1 MTLAEAKNVLRV
13 DIDDNDALIQSL
25 LAALPG
31 YIELTTGLKEENQA
45 AEPLVK
51 TVSGFILMLWYYS
64 DHADDVKL
72 QRTIDSLLKA
82 ITLKARTQAAAQAAG
97 E

>member
-1 MTLAEAKNVLRV
+1 MTLSEAKAVLRV
-13 DIDDNDALIQSL
+13 DTTYNDDLITSL

-31 YIELTTGLKEENQA
+31 YIEISTGMKAADQA
-45 AEPLVK
+45 TEPLVK

-64 DHADDVKL
+64 DHTDDEKL
-72 QRTIDSLLKA
+72 QRTIDNLLTA
-82 ITLKARTQAAAQAAG
+82 ISLKARAV

>member
-1 MTLAEAKNVLRV
+1 MTLSEAKDVLRV
-13 DIDDNDALIQSL
+13 DIDDNDDLIYSL

-31 YIELTTGLKEENQA
+31 YIELTTGLKEANQA
-45 AEPLVK
+45 VEPLVK

-82 ITLKARTQAAAQAAG
+82 ITLKARTQPQPNQGA
-97 E
+97 

>member
-1 MTLAEAKNVLRV
+1 MTLQEAKDVLRV
-13 DIDDNDALIQSL
+13 DVDYNDDIINSL

-31 YIELTTGLKEENQA
+31 YIELTTGLTEANQA

-64 DHADDVKL
+64 DHADDEKL
-72 QRTIDSLLKA
+72 NRTIDSLLKA
-82 ITLKARTQAAAQAAG
+82 ITLKARTQPQPNQGA
-97 E
+97 

>member
-1 MTLAEAKNVLRV
+1 MTLTEAKAVLRV
-13 DIDDNDALIQSL
+13 DTTYNDDLITSL

-31 YIELTTGLKEENQA
+31 YIELTTGMKEADQA
-45 AEPLVK
+45 TEPLVK

-64 DHADDVKL
+64 DHVDDVKL

-82 ITLKARTQAAAQAAG
+82 ITLKARPI

>member
-1 MTLAEAKNVLRV
+1 MTLEDAKNVLRV
-13 DIDDNDALIQSL
+13 DIDDNDELIQSL
-25 LAALPG
+25 LNALPG
-31 YIELTTGLKEENQA
+31 YIEIKTGMKEADQA

-51 TVSGFILMLWYYS
+51 TVSGVILMLWYYS

-72 QRTIDSLLKA
+72 NRTIDSLLKA
-82 ITLKARTQAAAQAAG
+82 ITLKARAAARAAA

>member
-1 MTLAEAKNVLRV
+1 MTLAEAKDVLRV
-13 DIDDNDALIQSL
+13 DIDDNDALIESL

-31 YIELTTGLKEENQA
+31 YIELTTGLKEANQA

-82 ITLKARTQAAAQAAG
+82 ITLKARTQAAAGQ
-97 E
+97 

>member
-1 MTLAEAKNVLRV
+1 MTLTEAKAVLRV
-13 DIDDNDALIQSL
+13 DVNYNDELIYSL
-25 LAALPG
+25 IAALPG
-31 YIELTTGLKEENQA
+31 YIELTTGLKEANQA
-45 AEPLVK
+45 AEPLVD

-82 ITLKARTQAAAQAAG
+82 ITLKARAANQAAG
-97 E
+97 D

>member
-1 MTLAEAKNVLRV
+1 MTLSEAKAVLRV
-13 DIDDNDALIQSL
+13 DTTYNDDLITSL

-31 YIELTTGLKEENQA
+31 YIEISTGMKAADQA
-45 AEPLVK
+45 TEPLVK

-64 DHADDVKL
+64 DHVDDVKL

-82 ITLKARTQAAAQAAG
+82 ITLKARPI

>member
-1 MTLAEAKNVLRV
+1 MTLNEAKAVLRV
-13 DIDDNDALIQSL
+13 DVDYNDDLIYSL

-31 YIELTTGLKEENQA
+31 YIELTTGLKEADQA
-45 AEPLVK
+45 AEPLVQ
-51 TVSGFILMLWYYS
+51 TVSGFILMLWYYT
-64 DHADDVKL
+64 DHADDIKL

-82 ITLKARTQAAAQAAG
+82 ITLKARALNEAAAAT

>member
-1 MTLAEAKNVLRV
+1 MTLQEAKDVLRV
-13 DIDDNDALIQSL
+13 DINDNDDIITSL

-31 YIELTTGLKEENQA
+31 YIELTTGLKEANQA
-45 AEPLVK
+45 AEPLVE

-64 DHADDVKL
+64 DHADDEKL
-72 QRTIDSLLKA
+72 NRTIDSLLKA
-82 ITLKARTQAAAQAAG
+82 ITLKARQQPQPNQG

>member
-1 MTLAEAKNVLRV
+1 MTLAEAKAVLRV
-13 DIDDNDALIQSL
+13 DTTYNDDLITSL

-31 YIELTTGLKEENQA
+31 YIELTTGMKAADQA

-64 DHADDVKL
+64 DHADDEKL
-72 QRTIDSLLKA
+72 NRTIDSLLKA
-82 ITLKARTQAAAQAAG
+82 ITLKAKAQPNQG

>member
-1 MTLAEAKNVLRV
+1 MTLAEAKDVLRV
-13 DIDDNDALIQSL
+13 DTTDNDDLITSL

-31 YIELTTGLKEENQA
+31 YIELTTGLKEANQA

-51 TVSGFILMLWYYS
+51 TVSGFILLLWYYS
-64 DHADDVKL
+64 DHADDEKL
-72 QRTIDSLLKA
+72 NRTITSLLAA
-82 ITLKARTQAAAQAAG
+82 ITLKARTQPQPNQG

>member
-1 MTLAEAKNVLRV
+1 MTLEDAKNVLRV
-13 DIDDNDALIQSL
+13 DIDDNDELIQSL
-25 LAALPG
+25 LNALPG
-31 YIELTTGLKEENQA
+31 YIEIKTGMKEADQA

-72 QRTIDSLLKA
+72 NRTIDSLLKA
-82 ITLKARTQAAAQAAG
+82 ITLKARAAARAAA

>member
-1 MTLAEAKNVLRV
+1 MTLQEAKDILRV
-13 DIDDNDALIQSL
+13 DVDYNDDIINSL

-31 YIELTTGLKEENQA
+31 YIELTTGLTEANQA

-64 DHADDVKL
+64 DHADDEKL
-72 QRTIDSLLKA
+72 NRTIDSLLKA
-82 ITLKARTQAAAQAAG
+82 ITLKARTQPQPNQGA
-97 E
+97 